1 MIRIVLDTNVIVSA
15 HLHEEGLEATVFL
28 LALAGTITLCVSQPI
43 LAEYEGVLSR
53 KKFSLDPPRVA
64 RSLEKIRRASRRVR
78 PKRTLAECPDPED
91 NRFLE
96 CAEAARADYLITG
109 NKRHFPTHWGK
120 TKVVNAREFLEI
132 TGPKLLLPKK
142 S

>member
-1 MIRIVLDTNVIVSA
+1 MIRVVLDTNVIVSA
-15 HLHEEGLEATVFL
+15 HLHEGGLEATVFL
-28 LALAGTITLCVSQPI
+28 LALSGTITLCVSQPI

-53 KKFSLDPPRVA
+53 KKFSLDPHRVA

-132 TGPKLLLPKK
+132 TGPELLLPRKT
-142 S
+142 

>member
-1 MIRIVLDTNVIVSA
+1 MIRVVLDTNVIVSA
-15 HLHEEGLEATVFL
+15 HLHEEGLEATIFL
-28 LALAGTITLCVSQPI
+28 LALSGTITLCVSEPI
-43 LAEYEGVLSR
+43 LAEYEGVLR
-53 KKFSLDPPRVA
+53 RRKFSLDPLRVT

-78 PKRTLAECPDPED
+78 PKGTLTVCPDLED

-96 CAEAARADYLITG
+96 CAEAGGADYLITG
-109 NKRHFPTHWGK
+109 NKRHFPPDWGK

-132 TGPKLLLPKK
+132 TGSELLLPKK